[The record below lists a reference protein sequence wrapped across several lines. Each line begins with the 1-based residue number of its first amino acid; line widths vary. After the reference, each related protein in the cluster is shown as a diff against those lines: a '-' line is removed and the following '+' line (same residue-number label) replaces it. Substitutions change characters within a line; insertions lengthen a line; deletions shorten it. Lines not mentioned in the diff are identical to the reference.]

1 MSTLT
6 LLGLSLALLLLVVPG
21 TAFVPLY
28 PNVGEVKGYVKLS
41 SWGNSSL
48 YQLLTDSNYETE
60 PLLVHLVGSRYGE
73 SLNYRLIEVQLIH
86 VRRKQKCMILAAHI
100 NLGQ

>member
-1 MSTLT
+1 MSTFT
-6 LLGLSLALLLLVVPG
+6 LLVLSLALLLLVVPG
-21 TAFVPLY
+21 TAFVPLH
-28 PNVGEVKGYVKLS
+28 PNVGEVKGYVKLN

-73 SLNYRLIEVQLIH
+73 SFNHRLIEV
-86 VRRKQKCMILAAHI
+86 
-100 NLGQ
+100 